1 MMSAA
6 ACFLLFSGLVAVLG
20 PPVLRRLTHGGL
32 APRLGVL
39 AWAAAIASVV
49 LSWAMAALLV
59 VLDLLRH
66 RTLPGGSMIGACL
79 AHLRETVG
87 GADTAVEM
95 VGVAVGATVVS
106 ATAWIGCRL
115 AVGLVRLRRQTHG
128 HARRARLIG
137 RRVSGVDA
145 VVIDNTERVAY
156 CAAGRPH
163 AVVITT
169 AALAALDDRQVQA
182 VLAHERAHLAGHHAQ
197 ILAVLRVLAA
207 ALPGITVFTAAAL
220 EVARLLEMCADDC
233 AARVHGPRTLLTGLI
248 ALCAPAQ
255 VPDGALG
262 AGNIALMERA
272 GRLASPPSRSAKIR
286 VRVMSAAVAAALTA
300 APIALTVLEVT
311 GTMWCL
317 PTAW

>member
-32 APRLGVL
+32 APCLGVI
-39 AWAAAIASVV
+39 AWSAATASVV
-49 LSWAMAALLV
+49 LSWSMAALLL
-59 VLDLLRH
+59 VLDIPRY
-66 RTLPGGSMIGACL
+66 RTGPGGSLLGACL
-79 AHLRETVG
+79 ARLQASIG
-87 GADTAVEM
+87 GADTAFEVA
-95 VGVAVGATVVS
+95 GVAAATAVVS
-106 ATAWIGCRL
+106 ITVWITGRL
-115 AVGLVRLRRQTHG
+115 AVGLMRLRIRTHG

-137 RRVSGVDA
+137 HRVRGVDA
-145 VVIDNTERVAY
+145 VVIDNAERAAY

-169 AALAALDDRQVQA
+169 AALAALDARQVQA

-207 ALPGITVFTAAAL
+207 SLPGMTLFTAGAV
-220 EVARLLEMCADDC
+220 EVGRLLEMCADDS
-233 AARVHGPRTLLTGLI
+233 AARVHGSSTLLSGLI

-262 AGNIALMERA
+262 AGNIALLDRA
-272 GRLASPPSRSAKIR
+272 GRLASPPRPAEKVR
-286 VRVMSAAVAAALTA
+286 VRLLTA
-300 APIALTVLEVT
+300 AVVAAVTVTPLALAALEVT

-317 PTAW
+317 PMTS

>member
-6 ACFLLFSGLVAVLG
+6 ACFLLFSGIVAVAG

-39 AWAAAIASVV
+39 AWTAAIAAVV

-59 VLDLLRH
+59 VSDLLRY

-79 AHLRETVG
+79 ARLQETVG
-87 GADTAVEM
+87 GADTVFEM
-95 VGVAVGATVVS
+95 VGVTVAAAVVS
-106 ATAWIGCRL
+106 ATAWIGGRL
-115 AVGLVRLRRQTHG
+115 AVGLVRLRMHTHG

-137 RRVSGVDA
+137 RRVRGVDA
-145 VVIDNTERVAY
+145 VVIDNAERVAY

-207 ALPGITVFTAAAL
+207 ALPPITVFTAGAI
-220 EVARLLEMCADDC
+220 EVARLLEMCADDS
-233 AARVHGPRTLLTGLI
+233 AARVHGSRTLLTGLI
-248 ALCAPAQ
+248 ALSAPAQ

-262 AGNIALMERA
+262 AGNIALLDRA
-272 GRLASPPSRSAKIR
+272 GRLASPPPRSAKMR
-286 VRVMSAAVAAALTA
+286 VRVLSAAVAAALSA
-300 APIALTVLEVT
+300 APIILVVLEVT
-311 GTMWCL
+311 GNMWCL
-317 PTAW
+317 PAAW

>member
-32 APRLGVL
+32 APRLGVI
-39 AWAAAIASVV
+39 AWSAAIAAVV

-59 VLDLLRH
+59 VVDLSRY
-66 RTLPGGSMIGACL
+66 RARPGESMFGACL
-79 AHLRETVG
+79 ARLQESIG
-87 GADTAVEM
+87 DADTAFEVA
-95 VGVAVGATVVS
+95 GVAAATAVVS
-106 ATAWIGCRL
+106 ITVWITGRL
-115 AVGLVRLRRQTHG
+115 AIGLMRLRIRTHD
-128 HARRARLIG
+128 HARRVRLIG
-137 RRVSGVDA
+137 HQVRGVDA
-145 VVIDNTERVAY
+145 VVIDNPERVAY
-156 CAAGRPH
+156 CASGRPH

-207 ALPGITVFTAAAL
+207 SLPGMTLFTAGAV
-220 EVARLLEMCADDC
+220 EVGRLLEMCADDR
-233 AARVHGPRTLLTGLI
+233 AARAHGSRALLSGLL

-262 AGNIALMERA
+262 AGNIALLDRA
-272 GRLASPPSRSAKIR
+272 GRLASPPRRAEK
-286 VRVMSAAVAAALTA
+286 VRVCLLSAAVVAMVTA
-300 APIALTVLEVT
+300 APLALAVLEVT

-317 PTAW
+317 PMAS